1 MPLYTMVK
9 NYSHIYP
16 ASQTSAIS
24 FEPIFKACDFL
35 FGARVAFWLVSDNA
49 FFQIAFNIIMP
60 DYNYAIFKWNVS
72 LP

>member
-1 MPLYTMVK
+1 MTANLDLMTTQLSPILPLTRT
-9 NYSHIYP
+9 
-16 ASQTSAIS
+16 ASRTSAIS

-60 DYNYAIFKWNVS
+60 DKNYAIFK
-72 LP
+72 